1 MSLAIKTFRFKSSWK
16 KIFYVSVKLGSL
28 LNTLL
33 SHILNITVT
42 EGVCKGILTSH
53 HSKPHDFDNKI
64 PQ

>member
-42 EGVCKGILTSH
+42 EGVCKGNINQSSQQTSR
-53 HSKPHDFDNKI
+53 F
-64 PQ
+64 